1 MAGGRGSSSKQASGA
16 GQVFGRGARLL
27 RRMSALVDLLMS
39 VFRQP
44 TVGGVALELASV
56 AAPLWVAALVGLLIG
71 WAWRPRWATAVVGDQ
86 DRAPAQL
93 AALPPPPPAR
103 AADDSCR
110 KNEAAVVV
118 PRTAMA
124 TAPVEEQLA
133 VNTGDFMHLR
143 RLVEEKDGG
152 PQWIHMME
160 KTLPSMRYQAWR
172 RDPEGGPPQYR
183 SSTIFE
189 DASPEV
195 VRDFFWDDEF
205 RIKNSWDDMLLQHET
220 MEECTR
226 TGTMVVRWVRKF
238 PFFCSNREYI
248 IGRRIWASGKT
259 YYCVTMGVPRP
270 SVPRCNKPRRVDLY
284 YSSWCIRPVE
294 SRNGDGS
301 MTACEVLL
309 FHHEDM
315 GIPWEIAKLGVRQG
329 MWGCVKRI
337 EPGLRAYQ
345 IARTADEPLSKYAAM
360 AHVNTKFDLDE
371 FITEE
376 DKTEASSTNIVVDEK
391 PKHWTGNIPKALL
404 IGGAVALA
412 CTFDHGLLTKAVIFG
427 TARRK
432 VDVRQLK
439 NTQKTKPIR
448 QWRCS
453 CSFVEG
459 VSGRNAFN
467 MT

>member
-1 MAGGRGSSSKQASGA
+1 
-16 GQVFGRGARLL
+16 
-27 RRMSALVDLLMS
+27 MSALLDLLMG

-44 TVGGVALELASV
+44 TLGGVTLELASL
-56 AAPLWVAALVGLLIG
+56 AAPLWLAALIGLLIG
-71 WAWRPRWATAVVGDQ
+71 WAWRPRWAVAVVGDN
-86 DRAPAQL
+86 DRPPAETP
-93 AALPPPPPAR
+93 ALPPPAC
-103 AADDSCR
+103 AAEDSYR
-110 KNEAAVVV
+110 KNEAAVV
-118 PRTAMA
+118 PRAA
-124 TAPVEEQLA
+124 VAAAAPKEEEELA
-133 VNTGDFMHLR
+133 VNTGDLMHLR

-152 PQWIHMME
+152 PSWIHMME
-160 KTLPSMRYQAWR
+160 KTLLTMRYQAWR

-205 RIKNSWDDMLLQHET
+205 RIKNTWDDMLLQHET
-220 MEECTR
+220 LEECTK

-238 PFFCSNREYI
+238 PFFCSDREYI

-259 YYCVTMGVPRP
+259 YYCVTKGVPRP
-270 SVPRCNKPRRVDLY
+270 SVPRRNKPRRVDLY

-345 IARTADEPLSKYAAM
+345 IARTAGEPLSKYAAM
-360 AHVNTKFDLDE
+360 AHVNTKVDPDE
-371 FITEE
+371 LITAE
-376 DKTEASSTNIVVDEK
+376 DKTEASSSNNAEAEK
-391 PKHWTGNIPKALL
+391 QKHWTGNIPKVLL

-427 TARRK
+427 TARRFAG
-432 VDVRQLK
+432 
-439 NTQKTKPIR
+439 P
-448 QWRCS
+448 
-453 CSFVEG
+453 
-459 VSGRNAFN
+459 GRR
-467 MT
+467 

>member
-1 MAGGRGSSSKQASGA
+1 
-16 GQVFGRGARLL
+16 
-27 RRMSALVDLLMS
+27 MSALLDLLMGI
-39 VFRQP
+39 FRQQ
-44 TVGGVALELASV
+44 TLGGAALELAAL

-71 WAWRPRWATAVVGDQ
+71 WAWRPRWAGVVVGDN
-86 DRAPAQL
+86 AQQ
-93 AALPPPPPAR
+93 AAPPPPAR
-103 AADDSCR
+103 VTATAEASRLESAA
-110 KNEAAVVV
+110 VV
-118 PRTAMA
+118 PRTVV
-124 TAPVEEQLA
+124 APVAPEEEQLV
-133 VNTGDFMHLR
+133 VNTGDLMHLW

-152 PQWIHMME
+152 PSWIHMME
-160 KTLPSMRYQAWR
+160 RTLPTMRYQAWR
-172 RDPEGGPPQYR
+172 RDPPNGPPQYR

-220 MEECTR
+220 LEECTK

-238 PFFCSNREYI
+238 PFFCSDREYI

-259 YYCVTMGVPRP
+259 FYCVTKGVPRS
-270 SVPRCNKPRRVDLY
+270 SVPRQNKPRRVDLY

-294 SRNGDGS
+294 SRKGDGA

-345 IARTADEPLSKYAAM
+345 VARTAGEPISKCAAM
-360 AHVNTKFDLDE
+360 AHVTTKFNADE
-371 FITEE
+371 LNTE
-376 DKTEASSTNIVVDEK
+376 DNTEASSSNNNMEIEK
-391 PKHWTGNIPKALL
+391 PKHWANNIPKVLM

-412 CTFDHGLLTKAVIFG
+412 CTFDGGLLTKAVIFG
-427 TARRK
+427 TARRFAG
-432 VDVRQLK
+432 
-439 NTQKTKPIR
+439 P
-448 QWRCS
+448 
-453 CSFVEG
+453 
-459 VSGRNAFN
+459 GRR
-467 MT
+467 